1 MTAETNGPGRE
12 PIMDR
17 DTPLPEVWVV
27 WGKDG
32 VDFVAPLDFMAQE
45 HANEHAELF
54 PEAGPWR
61 VHKYT
66 LAAPPAP
73 APRFCPNG
81 RECFR
86 QHLLDRADEMIK
98 EMDEPTPAPAP
109 APDADAAK
117 MVSDWL
123 THAKSCGRGI
133 QEMVR
138 VEGAEIIMTGL
149 LAQVECNR
157 IDLNDAR
164 GTIRRQRER
173 IEQQTRELA
182 DTRHALIAQARQWQ
196 ERAKRAE
203 ADLAAVGAAIKETK

>member
-12 PIMDR
+12 PTQEMIAAGR
-17 DTPLPEVWVV
+17 ATWIEFCEAYGGPVPVNTTCVGPL
-27 WGKDG
+27 
-32 VDFVAPLDFMAQE
+32 
-45 HANEHAELF
+45 
-54 PEAGPWR
+54 WR
-61 VHKYT
+61 AMWD
-66 LAAPPAP
+66 AAP
-73 APRFCPNG
+73 
-81 RECFR
+81 
-86 QHLLDRADEMIK
+86 
-98 EMDEPTPAPAP
+98 PAPAP